1 MCLCRIPGYIS
12 SLNSFPWISRNTWI
26 LSLLVSSWILHL
38 LRVICTKS
46 YKGLCF
52 VTLEEFSTVL
62 KPQNLLID
70 DKGTIKLADFGLRRA
85 FGIPIRVYTHEVVT
99 LWYRSPEVLLGSA
112 RYSTP
117 VDIWSI
123 GTIFAELATKKPL
136 FHGDSEIDQL
146 FRIFRYFSFTLEL
159 LRTLKLTWR

>member
-1 MCLCRIPGYIS
+1 MGHKRII
-12 SLNSFPWISRNTWI
+12 
-26 LSLLVSSWILHL
+26 
-38 LRVICTKS
+38 
-46 YKGLCF
+46 
-52 VTLEEFSTVL
+52 TVV
-62 KPQNLLID
+62 
-70 DKGTIKLADFGLRRA
+70 DFGFA
-85 FGIPIRVYTHEVVT
+85 TASGIPIRVHIHEVVT

-146 FRIFRYFSFTLEL
+146 FRIFRYFCFLYVSC
-159 LRTLKLTWR
+159 